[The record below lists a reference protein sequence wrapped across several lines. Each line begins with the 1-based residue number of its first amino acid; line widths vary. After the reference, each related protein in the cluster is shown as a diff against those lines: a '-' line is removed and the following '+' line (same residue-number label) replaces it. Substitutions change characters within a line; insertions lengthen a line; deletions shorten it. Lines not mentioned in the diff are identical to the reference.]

1 MCKIQMGKPD
11 GNDGVI
17 WGPWDCFWQPVLAA
31 AHLCYQSLTHTSCR
45 FKHLN
50 ILKQKIK
57 HLLLIFILIYDHSI
71 HFLGTVPYACHDDP
85 LPEGAG

>member
-50 ILKQKIK
+50 ILTFMARYTSMLSKP
-57 HLLLIFILIYDHSI
+57 D
-71 HFLGTVPYACHDDP
+71 A
-85 LPEGAG
+85 